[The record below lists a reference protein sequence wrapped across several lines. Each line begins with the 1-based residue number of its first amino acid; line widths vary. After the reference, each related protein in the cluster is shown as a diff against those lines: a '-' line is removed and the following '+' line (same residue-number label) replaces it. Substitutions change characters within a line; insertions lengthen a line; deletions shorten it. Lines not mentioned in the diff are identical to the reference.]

1 MEPKGKRKKRKLKEK
16 KGMLKRGM
24 EKGEKAEVGRGKVH
38 SVLSMPSLAPFLH
51 CPWTQHGADYRGLV
65 ATIFPHSS
73 LPNLFCSRVSH
84 QQDCWYLGVSHFSM
98 HF

>member
-1 MEPKGKRKKRKLKEK
+1 MEPKGKRKKRKLINR
-16 KGMLKRGM
+16 GMLKRGM